1 MFTGPS
7 WNDQSLHASALTW
20 RTQLRPSDM
29 PVIWALSDLHLSLSG
44 AKPMDVFGERWER
57 HHERMAE
64 SWDRLVGPEDIVLSP
79 GDLSWAM
86 KPAEAKLDLDWVGA
100 RPGWKV
106 IAKGNHD
113 FWWPGTRK
121 AMAAL
126 LPPRMVAIKKC
137 AARIGPVGFFGARG
151 GDFAP
156 LTRYGDTRTQVE
168 VDAWLERE
176 ENELKL
182 SIAELDRLDAESG
195 TPAALRICVFHYPPV
210 APGKRSSRFSPLITA
225 ARASWCVYG
234 HLHGQNIGPARVE
247 GDISG
252 VQYRCASCDLIGFEP
267 VRICD
272 F

>member
-113 FWWPGTRK
+113 YWWPGTRK